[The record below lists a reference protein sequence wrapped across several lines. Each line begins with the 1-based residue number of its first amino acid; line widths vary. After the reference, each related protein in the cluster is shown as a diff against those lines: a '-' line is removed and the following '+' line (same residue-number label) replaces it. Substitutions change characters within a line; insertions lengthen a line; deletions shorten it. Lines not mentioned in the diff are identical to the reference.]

1 MPRILRIINRLNLG
15 GPTYNVAYLTRY
27 LQPEYETLLVSGQID
42 ETEASS
48 GHILDQLG
56 IQPRYVEHMYR
67 ELSFWKDR
75 KGYQEIRKIIQEFKP
90 DIVHTHAAKAGAL
103 GRLAA
108 AHEKV
113 PVILH
118 TFHGH
123 VFHSYFSPL
132 KTRLFIEIERYLARK
147 SSAIV
152 AISATQKQELAEEF
166 RIAPSDKIH
175 IVHNGFDLNRFQTNQ
190 DALRQQ
196 FRKAYHVQESEV
208 AVGIIGRLVPV
219 KNHELFLRALA
230 GIQGRTSV
238 PVRAFII
245 GDGED
250 RAKVE
255 SLCRELQLPT
265 LIGTEQPTSHTP
277 GEITITFTSWI
288 TDIERPLAGLDIVA
302 LTSLNEGTPVSL
314 IEAEAAARAIISTR
328 VGGVAD
334 IVPEGKAGI
343 LVPSQDTAA
352 TSAAFLRLIEHP
364 EERQRMGIYGREFV
378 ADRFTYQ
385 ALCANMSRLYHQLLG
400 NAQSKRG

>member
-27 LQPEYETLLVSGQID
+27 LQPEYETMLVSGQID

-48 GHILDQLG
+48 GHILDQLN

-67 ELSFWKDR
+67 ELNPWKDR
-75 KGYQEIRKIIQEFKP
+75 KGYQEIRKIVRDFKP

-108 AHEKV
+108 SHEKV

-152 AISATQKQELAEEF
+152 AISATQKRELADEF
-166 RIAPSDKIH
+166 RIAPPDKIH
-175 IVHNGFDLNRFQTNQ
+175 VVHNGFDLNRFQINQ
-190 DALRQQ
+190 EALRQQ
-196 FRKAYHVQESEV
+196 FRSEYHVVESEV
-208 AVGIIGRLVPV
+208 ALGIIGRLVPV
-219 KNHELFLRALA
+219 KNHDLFLRALA
-230 GIQGRTSV
+230 GIQGQASV

-255 SLCRELQLPT
+255 ALCRELQLPV
-265 LIGTEQPTSHTP
+265 LVGTEKPTSYNP
-277 GEITITFTSWI
+277 GEVRVTFTSWI
-288 TDIERPLAGLDIVA
+288 TDIERALAGLDFVV

-314 IEAEAAARAIISTR
+314 IEAEAAARAIVSTR

-343 LVPSQDTAA
+343 LVPSQDVAA
-352 TSAAFLRLIEHP
+352 TSAAFIRLIQDP
-364 EERQRMGIYGREFV
+364 DERQRMGAYGRGFV
-378 ADRFTYQ
+378 SDRFTYQ
-385 ALCANMSRLYHQLLG
+385 ALCANMAKLYEELL
-400 NAQSKRG
+400 AAAASKQS